1 MREYNHKI
9 IKGSPIQGE
18 HLKFARAKAIYK
30 AAMRHPYAKDIQCYV
45 NGKGNIIIRM
55 CLTHLE
61 IPDEPFYKIYDEEK
75 VAIVCHPEDIDMPEV
90 YALRKDF
97 PTELPHSNAKP
108 FARPVSLCISDVAFA
123 DIRPQFNAHDF
134 LNYIRRWF
142 SLNSINKLHEENR
155 PLEVFFGFH
164 EVCCI
169 LNERSDANPYVK
181 YSKKTKFSSTLEFV
195 EKGKATHYLVSI
207 PTEKVYTSNFV
218 RIPQTMGELKA
229 VQSADQFSLADNL
242 LSFLTNT
249 VAGKA
254 TLPVVLLVFIT
265 QTSEDNKRTSHDL
278 FLIKTKHSPK
288 EIIQKKRA
296 LSHETFE
303 QWFYE
308 LSIEVVLLISMNSR
322 DGNAVNNGIK
332 DWFKKV
338 SVVGTGTLGS
348 AVIDHFVRQG
358 CSEEVNIVDCDMLF
372 PHNLSRHTLTTN
384 MVMTSKVRSIQ
395 EAYRGIL
402 NQKINT
408 IEGNFLALN
417 PNDKERLF
425 KDTELVMDFSTSIAV
440 ERKLAKEGQAYRR
453 CTSFLN
459 PKGDEIVLLME
470 DQDRH
475 SKLDLLEMDYY
486 RNLIVDE
493 KFVRHLEQTETVR
506 TNSFSCRSESMVLN
520 YENVRVLAA
529 IISKQIRKY
538 YAQKEACLNIW
549 HFDAANGTVV
559 NLPMTITNWRNEDLE
574 GIHVYISDAV
584 EKEIK
589 AIADASPD
597 KETGGCLFGSYDRD
611 YNNIYV
617 YYMVPASEDSIQTA
631 VSFVRGIKG
640 LTTEYERI
648 TKLTY
653 NQVRY
658 LGEWHS
664 HPNMPNTPSDTDK
677 KQFEELW
684 EEQQSQDLPFVQ
696 MIHGNNG
703 IFVKAKDSI
712 L

>member
-1 MREYNHKI
+1 MTKYNYKLT
-9 IKGSPIQGE
+9 KGAPIRGE
-18 HLKFARAKAIYK
+18 HLKLARAKAIYK
-30 AAMRHPYAKDIQCYV
+30 AAMGHPYITGIQCYV
-45 NGKGNIIIRM
+45 NGKGDTIIKM

-61 IPDEPFYKIYDEEK
+61 IPDEPINEIYDSEE
-75 VAIVCHPEDIDMPEV
+75 VAVVCHPKDVEMPEV

-108 FARPVSLCISDVAFA
+108 FARPVSLCISDVTFA
-123 DIRPQFNAHDF
+123 DIRPLFNAYDF
-134 LNYIRRWF
+134 LSYIRRWF
-142 SLNSINKLHEENR
+142 SLNSINELHEENR
-155 PLEVFFGFH
+155 PLEVFFGFN

-169 LNERSDANPYVK
+169 LNRRSDVNPYVK
-181 YSKKTKFSSTLEFV
+181 YSKKTKFSSTMEFV
-195 EKGKATHYLVSI
+195 EKTKATHYLVSI
-207 PTEKVYTSNFV
+207 PTEKMYASNFV
-218 RIPQTMGELKA
+218 RIPQTMGDLKT
-229 VQSADQFSLADNL
+229 VQSSDRFSLTDNL
-242 LSFLTNT
+242 LSFLTST

-288 EIIQKKRA
+288 EIILKKRV

-308 LSIEVVLLISMNSR
+308 LSIEVVLLNFMTSR
-322 DGNAVNNGIK
+322 DENAINNGIK

-358 CSEEVNIVDCDMLF
+358 CSEEVNIVDSDILF
-372 PHNLSRHTLTTN
+372 PHNLSRHTLTTD

-402 NQKINT
+402 NQKINA
-408 IEGNFLALN
+408 IEGNFLALP

-529 IISKQIRKY
+529 IVYKQIRKY
-538 YAQKEACLNIW
+538 YVQGKACLSIW
-549 HFDAANGTVV
+549 HFDAENGTVAS
-559 NLPMTITNWRNEDLE
+559 LPMTITNWHKENLGR
-574 GIHVYISDAV
+574 IQVYISDAV
-584 EKEIK
+584 KKEIQAMAK
-589 AIADASPD
+589 ASPD

-611 YNNIYV
+611 HNNIYV
-617 YYMVPASEDSIQTA
+617 YYMVPASDDSIQTS
-631 VSFVRGIKG
+631 VSFVRGFKG

-653 NQVRY
+653 HQVRY

-664 HPNMPNTPSDTDK
+664 HPNMPNTPSCTDK

-684 EEQQSQDLPFVQ
+684 KEQQSQDLPFVQ

-703 IFVKAKDSI
+703 LFITAVM
-712 L
+712 

>member
-1 MREYNHKI
+1 M
-9 IKGSPIQGE
+9 
-18 HLKFARAKAIYK
+18 
-30 AAMRHPYAKDIQCYV
+30 
-45 NGKGNIIIRM
+45 
-55 CLTHLE
+55 
-61 IPDEPFYKIYDEEK
+61 
-75 VAIVCHPEDIDMPEV
+75 
-90 YALRKDF
+90 
-97 PTELPHSNAKP
+97 
-108 FARPVSLCISDVAFA
+108 
-123 DIRPQFNAHDF
+123 
-134 LNYIRRWF
+134 
-142 SLNSINKLHEENR
+142 
-155 PLEVFFGFH
+155 
-164 EVCCI
+164 
-169 LNERSDANPYVK
+169 
-181 YSKKTKFSSTLEFV
+181 
-195 EKGKATHYLVSI
+195 
-207 PTEKVYTSNFV
+207 
-218 RIPQTMGELKA
+218 
-229 VQSADQFSLADNL
+229 L
-242 LSFLTNT
+242 L
-249 VAGKA
+249 
-254 TLPVVLLVFIT
+254 
-265 QTSEDNKRTSHDL
+265 
-278 FLIKTKHSPK
+278 
-288 EIIQKKRA
+288 
-296 LSHETFE
+296 
-303 QWFYE
+303 
-308 LSIEVVLLISMNSR
+308 
-322 DGNAVNNGIK
+322 
-332 DWFKKV
+332 
-338 SVVGTGTLGS
+338 
-348 AVIDHFVRQG
+348 
-358 CSEEVNIVDCDMLF
+358 

-617 YYMVPASEDSIQTA
+617 YYMVPASEDSIQTT

>member
-1 MREYNHKI
+1 MTEYNHKI
-9 IKGSPIQGE
+9 TKGSPIRGE
-18 HLKFARAKAIYK
+18 HLKLARAKAIYK
-30 AAMRHPYAKDIQCYV
+30 AAMGHPYAKDIQCYV
-45 NGKGNIIIRM
+45 SGKGDVIIRM

-61 IPDEPFYKIYDEEK
+61 IPDEPIYEIFDTEE
-75 VAIVCHPEDIDMPEV
+75 VAVVCHPEDIDMPEV

-108 FARPVSLCISDVAFA
+108 FARPVSLCVSDVAFA
-123 DIRPQFNAHDF
+123 DIRPQFNAYDF
-134 LNYIRRWF
+134 LNYVRRWF
-142 SLNSINKLHEENR
+142 SLNSINELHEENR

-207 PTEKVYTSNFV
+207 PTEKVYASNFV
-218 RIPQTMGELKA
+218 RIPQTMGDLKA
-229 VQSADQFSLADNL
+229 VQSTGQFSLTDNL

-254 TLPVVLLVFIT
+254 TMPVVLLVFIT
-265 QTSEDNKRTSHDL
+265 QTNEDNKKTSHNL
-278 FLIKTKHSPK
+278 FLIKTNCSPK
-288 EIIQKKRA
+288 EIIHKKNV
-296 LSHETFE
+296 LSQNTFE

-308 LSIEVVLLISMNSR
+308 LSVEVVLLNFMTSH
-322 DGNAVNNGIK
+322 DENAINNGIK
-332 DWFKKV
+332 DRFKKV

-358 CSEEVNIVDCDMLF
+358 CAEDVNLVDCDILL
-372 PHNLSRHTLTTN
+372 PHNLSRHTLITEK
-384 MVMTSKVRSIQ
+384 VMTSKVRSIQ

-402 NQKINT
+402 NQKING
-408 IEGNFLALN
+408 IEGNFLALP

-470 DQDRH
+470 DQDRN
-475 SKLDLLEMDYY
+475 SRLDLLEMDYY

-493 KFVRHLEQTETVR
+493 RFVQHLEQIDTVR

-529 IISKQIRKY
+529 IVSKQIRKY
-538 YAQKEACLNIW
+538 YILGQACLNIW
-549 HFDAANGTVV
+549 HFDAENGTVAS
-559 NLPMTITNWRNEDLE
+559 LPMTITNWHNKDL
-574 GIHVYISDAV
+574 GDIKIYVSDAV
-584 EKEIK
+584 EKEIQK
-589 AIADASPD
+589 KVGASPD
-597 KETGGCLFGSYDRD
+597 KETGGCLFGSFDRD
-611 YNNIYV
+611 HNEIYV
-617 YYMVPASEDSIQTA
+617 YHMVPAPEDSIHTP
-631 VSFVRGIKG
+631 VSFVRGFKG
-640 LTTEYERI
+640 LTSEYERI

-653 NQVRY
+653 HQVRY

-664 HPNMPNTPSDTDK
+664 HPNMPNTPSEIDK
-677 KQFEELW
+677 KQFKELW

-703 IFVKAKDSI
+703 LFVTAAI
-712 L
+712 

>member
-1 MREYNHKI
+1 MTQYNHKI
-9 IKGSPIQGE
+9 TKGSPIQGE
-18 HLKFARAKAIYK
+18 HLKLARAKAIYK
-30 AAMRHPYAKDIQCYV
+30 AAMGHPYAKDIQSYV
-45 NGKGNIIIRM
+45 NGKGDVIIRM

-61 IPDEPFYKIYDEEK
+61 IPDDPIYEIYDAEE
-75 VAIVCHPEDIDMPEV
+75 VAIICHPEDINMPEV

-123 DIRPQFNAHDF
+123 DIRPQFNAYDF
-134 LNYIRRWF
+134 LNYVRRWF

-155 PLEVFFGFH
+155 PLEVFFGFQ

-169 LNERSDANPYVK
+169 LNEPDGNPYIK
-181 YSKKTKFSSTLEFV
+181 YLKKTKFSSTLEFV
-195 EKGKATHYLVSI
+195 DKNKATHYLIRI
-207 PTEKVYTSNFV
+207 PTEKIYASNFV
-218 RIPQTMGELKA
+218 RIPQTMGDLKD
-229 VQSADQFSLADNL
+229 VQSTGSLSLTDSL
-242 LSFLTNT
+242 LYIFKNT

-254 TLPVVLLVFIT
+254 TLKVVLLVFIT
-265 QTSEDNKRTSHDL
+265 QTSEDNKKTSHNL
-278 FLIKTKHSPK
+278 FLIKTNYSPK
-288 EIIQKKRA
+288 EIIQKKKI
-296 LSHETFE
+296 LSQNAFE

-308 LSIEVVLLISMNSR
+308 LPVEVVLLDFMTSR
-322 DGNAVNNGIK
+322 DENAINNGIK

-358 CSEEVNIVDCDMLF
+358 CAEDVNIVDCDILL
-372 PHNLSRHTLTTN
+372 PHNLSRHTLTTDK
-384 MVMTSKVRSIQ
+384 VMTSKVSSIK
-395 EAYRGIL
+395 EAYHSIL
-402 NQKINT
+402 FQKINA

-417 PNDKERLF
+417 RNDRERLF

-440 ERKLAKEGQAYRR
+440 ERKLAKERQTYRR

-470 DQDRH
+470 DRYRC

-493 KFVRHLEQTETVR
+493 RFIRHLDQTETVR
-506 TNSFSCRSESMVLN
+506 TNSFSCRSESMILN

-529 IISKQIRKY
+529 IVSKQIRKCY
-538 YAQKEACLNIW
+538 TQEQACLRIW
-549 HFDAANGTVV
+549 RFDAENGTVAS
-559 NLPMTITNWRNEDLE
+559 LPMTITNWHNKDLGE
-574 GIHVYISDAV
+574 IQVYISDAV
-584 EKEIK
+584 EKEIQ
-589 AIADASPD
+589 AMSDASPD

-611 YNNIYV
+611 HNSIYV
-617 YYMVPASEDSIQTA
+617 YYMIPASEDSIHTP
-631 VSFVRGIKG
+631 VSFVRGFKG

-653 NQVRY
+653 HQVCY

-664 HPNMPNTPSDTDK
+664 HPNMPNTPSRTDK

-696 MIHGNNG
+696 MIYGNNG
-703 IFVKAKDSI
+703 LFVTAAI
-712 L
+712 